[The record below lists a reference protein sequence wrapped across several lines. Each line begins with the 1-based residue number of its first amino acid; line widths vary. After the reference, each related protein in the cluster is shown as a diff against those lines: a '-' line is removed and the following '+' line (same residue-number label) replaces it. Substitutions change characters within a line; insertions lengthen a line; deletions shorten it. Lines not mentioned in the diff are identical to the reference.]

1 MKGKISYRNAN
12 IFTGGR
18 FVPGGFTIENGRF
31 ASVTTGD
38 GGDEELRSNPGT
50 ESEVDLRGAYVI
62 PGLVDI
68 HIHGAAGVD
77 FSSLDSDETDG
88 LLRMAGFLVSRGVT
102 SFVPTTMTMD
112 ADGYRKVAAVINS
125 AIGTNPTGL
134 HNIFNSYLQAVP
146 GMRMEGPFLSSKYC
160 GAQNPDF
167 IVPANMEMFRE
178 INEIS
183 GGKLLIMDVAPETE
197 GALEFISEASGKCV
211 ISLGHT
217 NATYERA
224 MAGFEAGARHV
235 THLYNAMSGLHHR
248 NPGLVG
254 AVWDVANK
262 DMALGEPFR
271 KDTDSMVSAEIICDG
286 IHVHESA
293 VRAAFRQM
301 KGKICLVSDA
311 LCCMGITTNV
321 GQPKDIYTL
330 SGKSII
336 CRDGAA
342 WLADGTL
349 AGAASDL
356 YADMLKAVSFGI
368 PKEDAIAAATSIP
381 AQIIGNEEVGEIAV
395 GKLANF
401 VICDENLTRKQVY
414 FLGEEFKHAGN

>member
-88 LLRMAGFLVSRGVT
+88 LLRMAGVLVSRGVT

-112 ADGYRKVAAVINS
+112 ADGYRKVAGVINL
-125 AIGTNPTGL
+125 IGL
-134 HNIFNSYLQAVP
+134 HNTDGFAVL
-146 GMRMEGPFLSSKYC
+146 GMRMEGPFLSKKKC

-167 IVPANMEMFRE
+167 IVPANMELFRE

-217 NATYERA
+217 NATYEQA

-254 AVWDVANK
+254 AAWDRANREK
-262 DMALGEPFR
+262 D
-271 KDTDSMVSAEIICDG
+271 VSAEIICDG

-311 LCCMGITTNV
+311 LCCMGATTNV

-381 AQIIGNEEVGEIAV
+381 AQNIGNEEVGEIAV

-401 VICDENLTRKQVY
+401 IICDENLERKQVY